1 MAETIGDY
9 LVKLGL
15 HVDKAQEQRFNSSL
29 NNLSKTLTAMAA
41 GLAAAA
47 TAIQATVV
55 AVSKSFDNLYFAAQ
69 RTGSTV
75 AGIKALSYAFGQI
88 GSSGNEAQS
97 ALEGLAKAM
106 RTNPGIG
113 KWLNSQGIATEGRKT
128 EEVLGD
134 IFEQFKKKPYYIG
147 AQFAQLAGISEDTFN
162 KASQQWDQ
170 VKKFVKEY
178 EETQRKFGVDPDRAA
193 KSSNELMTA
202 FRGLMA
208 NVDALLTKIVVALQP
223 QLTQILK
230 DIGDWFQRHQDQIV
244 RILDQIL
251 AAVQGLVSDII
262 ALGRALQP
270 VVEKFVEMV
279 EALTGKNGLEA
290 ALLVVTAGALAA
302 FVAKWAIF
310 FGMLAKYAPLIAVLT
325 AMGWDMFFATDQEK
339 LEIGG
344 KVNDAINGKASDPDN
359 WWTRSQNAVRR
370 TFGMPEVDNKGQPRA
385 SGGGGGGGSGSA
397 PPPGLTKVTT
407 KSGKTA
413 WVPTAGAAQF
423 QGFLNDYEAAGG
435 NIDDLQGFNDRDI
448 RGMPGVKS
456 AHGREGA
463 IDINPAPSNP
473 FDVTRPMIPET
484 AELAKKWGLGWGGN
498 WSSRKDWGHF
508 SLRPGEGGG
517 LMDPDKLKALQEEQ
531 RERLKD
537 KQSELF
543 GGTPLGAGGTRMA
556 SLSNRTNI
564 TIYGSS
570 DPAGTGANLSGA
582 QNRLASDL
590 IRNAQSA
597 FV

>member
-1 MAETIGDY
+1 MAETLADY

-15 HVDKAQEQRFNSSL
+15 QVDKAQEQRFNAAL
-29 NNLSKTLTAMAA
+29 GNLSKTLTTMAA

-75 AGIKALSYAFGQI
+75 QGIKALSYAFGQI

-113 KWLNSQGIATEGRKT
+113 KWLNAQGIATEGRKT

-147 AQFAQLAGISEDTFN
+147 AQFAQLAGISEDAFN
-162 KASQQWDQ
+162 KASSQWAD
-170 VKKFVKEY
+170 VKKYVKEY
-178 EETQRKFGVDPDRAA
+178 EETQRKFGVDPDKAA

-202 FRGLMA
+202 FRGLMGH
-208 NVDALLTKIVVALQP
+208 VDALLTKITVALQP

-230 DIGDWFQRHQDQIV
+230 DVGAWFEQHQEQIV
-244 RILDQIL
+244 RILNQIL
-251 AAVQGLVSDII
+251 EAVKGLISDFM
-262 ALGRALQP
+262 ALGKALEP
-270 VVEKFVEMV
+270 VVEKFVAMV

-310 FGMLAKYAPLIAVLT
+310 FAMLAKYAPLIAVLT
-325 AMGWDMFFATDQEK
+325 AMGWDMFYATDQEK
-339 LEIGG
+339 LDIGG
-344 KVNDAINGKASDPDN
+344 GVNDAINGPANGPAN
-359 WWTRSQNAVRR
+359 WWTGVQNRVR
-370 TFGMPEVDNKGQPRA
+370 GMLGMGPVDNKGKPVDQ
-385 SGGGGGGGSGSA
+385 GGQSQSPAGA
-397 PPPGLTKVTT
+397 PNAPGMAQITT

-413 WVPTAGAAQF
+413 WVGKEYQAQF
-423 QGFLNDYEAAGG
+423 QGFINDLEAQGYNINDIGG
-435 NIDDLQGFNDRDI
+435 YANRRNVNDPSK
-448 RGMPGVKS
+448 MS
-456 AHGREGA
+456 AHAYGMA
-463 IDINPAPSNP
+463 IDVNPSANP
-473 FDVTRPMIPET
+473 NGTTQSDLPIGTG
-484 AELAKKWGLGWGGN
+484 ELAKKWGLGWGMN
-498 WSSRKDWGHF
+498 WKSVKDPMHF
-508 SLRPGEGGG
+508 STAPNEGGKV
-517 LMDPDKLKALQEEQ
+517 LSPDELKQLQDEQ
-531 RERLKD
+531 ASRLKD
-537 KQSELF
+537 KQSELM
-543 GGTPLGAGGTRMA
+543 GAPLGGSTSRSA

-564 TIYGSS
+564 TIYGST
-570 DPAGTGANLSGA
+570 DPAGTAVNLGGA
-582 QNRLASDL
+582 QSRIASDL

>member
-1 MAETIGDY
+1 MAETLADY

-15 HVDKAQEQRFNSSL
+15 QVDKAQEQRFNAAL
-29 NNLSKTLTAMAA
+29 GNLSKTLTTMAA

-75 AGIKALSYAFGQI
+75 QGIKALSYAFGQI

-113 KWLNSQGIATEGRKT
+113 KWLNAQGIATEGRKT

-162 KASQQWDQ
+162 KASSQWAE

-178 EETQRKFGVDPDRAA
+178 EETQRKFGVDPDKAA

-202 FRGLMA
+202 FRGLMGH
-208 NVDALLTKIVVALQP
+208 VDALLTKITVALQP

-230 DIGDWFQRHQDQIV
+230 DVGAWFEQHQEQIV
-244 RILDQIL
+244 RILNQIL
-251 AAVQGLVSDII
+251 EAVKGLISDFM
-262 ALGRALQP
+262 ALGKALEP
-270 VVEKFVEMV
+270 VVEKFVAMA

-325 AMGWDMFFATDQEK
+325 AMGWDMFYATDQEK
-339 LEIGG
+339 LDIGG
-344 KVNDAINGKASDPDN
+344 GVNDAINGPAGGADN
-359 WWTRSQNAVRR
+359 WWTRTQNRVR
-370 TFGMPEVDNKGQPRA
+370 GMLGMGPVDNKGKPVDQSTDGAQGKAGLAPVRTK
-385 SGGGGGGGSGSA
+385 GGR
-397 PPPGLTKVTT
+397 V
-407 KSGKTA
+407 A
-413 WVPTAGAAQF
+413 WVPADKARQF
-423 QGFLNDYEAAGG
+423 QGFITDLEATGY
-435 NIDDLQGFNDRDI
+435 NIDDIGGWNDRDI
-448 RGMPGVKS
+448 RGRPGKKS
-456 AHGREGA
+456 AHGAEGA
-463 IDINPAPSNP
+463 IDINPSPSNP
-473 FDVTRPMIPET
+473 WET
-484 AELAKKWGLGWGGN
+484 SKPLPPNVGEIARHWGLGWGGD
-498 WSSRKDWGHF
+498 WTSRKDTPHV
-508 SLRPGEGGG
+508 SARPGEGGRTV
-517 LMDPDKLKALQEEQ
+517 PQEELDRLELEQ

-537 KQSELF
+537 KQSELM
-543 GGTPLGAGGTRMA
+543 GAPLGGSTTRSA
-556 SLSNRTNI
+556 SLSNRTSI
-564 TIYGSS
+564 TIYGST
-570 DPAGTGANLSGA
+570 DPAGTAANLGGA
-582 QNRLASDL
+582 QSRIASDL

>member
-15 HVDKAQEQRFNSSL
+15 QVDKAQEQRFNASL
-29 NNLSKTLTAMAA
+29 NNLGKTLTAMAA

-113 KWLNSQGIATEGRKT
+113 KWLNAQGIATEGRKT
-128 EEVLGD
+128 EAILGD
-134 IFEQFKKKPYYIG
+134 VFEKFGKRQYYIG

-162 KASQQWDQ
+162 KAAQQWEQ
-170 VKKFVKEY
+170 VKQFIKEY
-178 EETQRKFGVDPDRAA
+178 EETQRKFGVDPDKAA

-230 DIGDWFQRHQDQIV
+230 DVGGWFQQHQEQIV
-244 RILDQIL
+244 RIMDQIL
-251 AAVQGLVSDII
+251 RAVQALVSDII
-262 ALGRALQP
+262 ALGKAVAP
-270 VVEKFVEMV
+270 VVEQFVNLV
-279 EALTGKNGLEA
+279 EAISGKDGLTVALEA
-290 ALLVVTAGALAA
+290 LTAGALAV
-302 FVAKWAIF
+302 FIAKWMGFLAA
-310 FGMLAKYAPLIAVLT
+310 LAKNAAFLGLLAL
-325 AMGWDMFFATDQEK
+325 MGWDLLFATDQQK
-339 LEIGG
+339 LDVGG
-344 KVNDAINGKASDPDN
+344 GVNDAVNGKATDPDN
-359 WWTRSQNAVRR
+359 WWTRGQNAVRR
-370 TFGMPEVDNKGQPRA
+370 QFGLPEVDNKGQPR
-385 SGGGGGGGSGSA
+385 SENGGGAGTPPATGLA
-397 PPPGLTKVTT
+397 PVRTKDGRV
-407 KSGKTA
+407 A
-413 WVPTAGAAQF
+413 WVPADKQRQF
-423 QGFLNDYEAAGG
+423 QGFIKDLEAAGYQIG
-435 NIDDLQGFNDRDI
+435 DVQGFNDRDV
-448 RGMPGVKS
+448 RGRPGVKS
-456 AHGREGA
+456 AHGAEGA
-463 IDINPAPSNP
+463 IDINPSPSNP
-473 FDVTRPMIPET
+473 WQTSTPLPPNVGDIARR
-484 AELAKKWGLGWGGN
+484 WGLGWGGD
-498 WSSRKDWGHF
+498 WRSRKDEPHF
-508 SLRPGEGGG
+508 SARKGEGGRD
-517 LMDPDKLKALQEEQ
+517 LSPDELDRLEREQ
-531 RERLKD
+531 RDRLKD

-543 GGTPLGAGGTRMA
+543 GAPPLGAGASRMA
-556 SLSNRTNI
+556 SLSNRTSI
-564 TIYGSS
+564 TIYGST
-570 DPAGTGANLSGA
+570 DPAGTAASLGGA

-590 IRNAQSA
+590 IRNTQSA

>member
-1 MAETIGDY
+1 MAETIADY

-15 HVDKAQEQRFNSSL
+15 QVDKAQEQRFNAAL
-29 NNLSKTLTAMAA
+29 GNLSKTLTTMAA

-75 AGIKALSYAFGQI
+75 QGIKALSYAFGQI

-113 KWLNSQGIATEGRKT
+113 KWLNAQGIATEGRKT

-162 KASQQWDQ
+162 KASSQWAD

-178 EETQRKFGVDPDRAA
+178 EETQRKFGVDPDKAA

-202 FRGLMA
+202 FRGLMGH
-208 NVDALLTKIVVALQP
+208 VDALLTKITVALQP

-230 DIGDWFQRHQDQIV
+230 DVGAWFEQHQEQIV
-244 RILDQIL
+244 RILNQIL
-251 AAVQGLVSDII
+251 EAVKGLISDFM
-262 ALGRALQP
+262 ALGKALEP
-270 VVEKFVEMV
+270 VVEKFVAMA
-279 EALTGKNGLEA
+279 EALTGKSGLEA

-325 AMGWDMFFATDQEK
+325 AMGWDLFFATDQEK

-359 WWTRSQNAVRR
+359 WWTRTQNKVRGAL
-370 TFGMPEVDNKGQPRA
+370 GMAPVDNKGQKKAEGGDQSNADGVNQELKRRYDKMLADAPEAVRNGISVS
-385 SGGGGGGGSGSA
+385 SGYRSEARQQQLWDEALKKYGSPEAARKWVA
-397 PPPGLTKVTT
+397 PPGSSQHNKGEAFDLKYDTPEAR
-407 KSGKTA
+407 A
-413 WVPTAGAAQF
+413 WVHEHAKEYGLAFPM
-423 QGFLNDYEAAGG
+423 G
-435 NIDDLQGFNDRDI
+435 NEPWHVERAETRGRNPNWQDD
-448 RGMPGVKS
+448 
-456 AHGREGA
+456 A
-463 IDINPAPSNP
+463 
-473 FDVTRPMIPET
+473 T
-484 AELAKKWGLGWGGN
+484 
-498 WSSRKDWGHF
+498 
-508 SLRPGEGGG
+508 
-517 LMDPDKLKALQEEQ
+517 
-531 RERLKD
+531 RLKD
-537 KQSELF
+537 KQSELM
-543 GGTPLGAGGTRMA
+543 GAPLGGSTSRSA

-564 TIYGSS
+564 TIYGST
-570 DPAGTGANLSGA
+570 DPAGTAANLGGA
-582 QNRLASDL
+582 QSRIASDL